1 MKKNILSAIIVALAF
16 LPAQLSAQQSRT
28 QKIINAALKGW
39 NIELRAG
46 YNLGGTSPIPLPVEI
61 REIKSYKP
69 SMGFSVE
76 SDFTKFFDEKWG
88 LLVGVKL
95 ENKNMETDA
104 RVKNYGMEILSE
116 GAIASGRWTGGVKTS
131 VRNAF
136 LTFPVQAAYKCIR
149 AQTRN
154 SECSCHTLSRASLT
168 EWSTTDICAT
178 AIRRVKRQCLQAMPR
193 QLTTSPTS
201 CANFSGDFKPEST
214 GKRSS
219 I

>member
-88 LLVGVKL
+88 LLV
-95 ENKNMETDA
+95 
-104 RVKNYGMEILSE
+104 LSL
-116 GAIASGRWTGGVKTS
+116 IH
-131 VRNAF
+131 
-136 LTFPVQAAYKCIR
+136 I
-149 AQTRN
+149 
-154 SECSCHTLSRASLT
+154 
-168 EWSTTDICAT
+168 
-178 AIRRVKRQCLQAMPR
+178 
-193 QLTTSPTS
+193 
-201 CANFSGDFKPEST
+201 
-214 GKRSS
+214 
-219 I
+219 